1 MHVHSL
7 VSRVFHIVR
16 VTIEKYRLKVDYTEE
31 LKRDPFQQV
40 LEIEN
45 HVHACVSDNILYF

>member
-7 VSRVFHIVR
+7 VSRIFHIV
-16 VTIEKYRLKVDYTEE
+16 KVDYTEE